1 MAKEHIFK
9 AHMMATKK
17 SFALLTAY
25 LNGIHTRVR
34 ILGIEIYTVVQM
46 LYVVGSMWM
55 NGCAVGAVLT
65 GRSPLCCHELCKPL
79 LAYVLTLLHL
89 DRLVLN
95 YG

>member
-1 MAKEHIFK
+1 VAKEHVFK
-9 AHMMATKK
+9 EYMVATKK
-17 SFALLTAY
+17 KYALLTAY

-34 ILGIEIYTVVQM
+34 MLAIEIYTVVQM

-65 GRSPLCCHELCKPL
+65 GWSPPCCHELCKPL

>member
-1 MAKEHIFK
+1 MWPKNTYLKHTWWPLKF
-9 AHMMATKK
+9 
-17 SFALLTAY
+17 FALLTTY

-34 ILGIEIYTVVQM
+34 ILAIEIYTVVQM

-65 GRSPLCCHELCKPL
+65 GCSPLCCHELCKPL